1 MTSLKT
7 KFKREVLLVFMG
19 CKKKEKEKE
28 KEKAIW
34 VGILINRMSDV
45 FNILWETSSQ
55 MKSLS

>member
-7 KFKREVLLVFMG
+7 KFKREVLLMLDA
-19 CKKKEKEKE
+19 KKKKKEKE

-45 FNILWETSSQ
+45 FNILWETSSR